1 MNIAEEIKKIITGDV
16 ETSDEILEKYSHD
29 ASILV
34 VRPEIVVFPKDSSD
48 IQALVSF
55 VGKQK
60 KSCPNLSITARG
72 AGTCMAGG
80 AINDSIILDT
90 TRYMNGVLEIKEE
103 KTLHY
108 GREMAG
114 TVKVLPGTFYRD
126 LEKETLKY
134 GLLMPTYTASK
145 ELCTVGGM
153 VGNNSGGEKTIRFGK
168 VENFIK
174 ELKIVFRDGNEYTIK
189 PINSSEFEKKILENT
204 LEGELYRELKK
215 LLQNN
220 EALINGKRPKVSKN
234 SAGYYLWNVWD
245 KDNDI
250 FDLCRLIVGSEGSL
264 GIVTEITW
272 YLVPV
277 ETHTKLY
284 VVFMK
289 DLKRLGNLVDEILP
303 IGPESIESYDD
314 YSLSLA
320 IKFMPDFLKQMS
332 FWKFLKLGFSF
343 IPEMFMV
350 LRGGMPKLVLLIEC
364 TGKNEHEVFE
374 KILKV
379 DDVVKKYK
387 FQTRITKSTQDAEK
401 YWKIRRE
408 SFNLLRKHVKGKH
421 TAPFIDDICV
431 KPEILPEFLPRLNK
445 ILNEYKLVYTI
456 AGHAGNGNFHIIP
469 LMDFADKNTKR
480 IILEL
485 SEKVYD
491 LVFEYE
497 GTITA
502 EHNDGLIRTP
512 YILDMYGNDMYEL
525 FVNTKKIFDPENIFN
540 PRKKVGAT
548 KEYLAEHLLV
558 EKHNKVHGS

>member
-1 MNIAEEIKKIITGDV
+1 MNLVEEVRKIIKGDV
-16 ETSDEILEKYSHD
+16 ETGDEVLEKYSHD

-34 VRPEIVVFPKDSSD
+34 VKPEMVVFPKDSAD

-55 VGKQK
+55 VAKQK
-60 KSCPNLSITARG
+60 KAYPNLSITARG

-90 TRYMNGVLEIKEE
+90 TRYMKGVLDIKKE
-103 KTLHY
+103 KNVHY
-108 GREMAG
+108 GKEMAG
-114 TVKVLPGTFYRD
+114 VVRVLPGTFYRD
-126 LEKETLKY
+126 LEKETLQH

-153 VGNNSGGEKTIRFGK
+153 IGNNSGGEKTIRYGK

-174 ELKIVFRDGNEYTIK
+174 ELKIVFRDGNEYTIQ
-189 PINSSEFEKKILENT
+189 PMGSSQFNKKTLEDS

-215 LLQNN
+215 LLQDN
-220 EALINGKRPKVSKN
+220 EVLINEKKPKVSKN

-245 KDNDI
+245 KEKDI

-272 YLVPV
+272 YLMPV
-277 ETHTKLY
+277 EQHTKLY
-284 VVFMK
+284 VVFMR
-289 DLKRLGNLVDEILP
+289 DLTKLGNLVDEILP
-303 IGPESIESYDD
+303 TSPESIESYDD

-332 FWKFLKLGFSF
+332 LWKFLKLGVSF
-343 IPEMFMV
+343 IPEMLMV

-364 TGKNEHEVFE
+364 TGKDEQEVSE
-374 KILKV
+374 KILKI
-379 DDVVKKYK
+379 DAIVKKFK
-387 FQTRITKSTQDAEK
+387 FQTRITKSVQDAEK

-431 KPEILPEFLPRLNK
+431 EPHTLPEFLPQLNK

-469 LMDFADKNTKR
+469 LMDFTDINTKK
-480 IILEL
+480 IVLEL
-485 SEKVYD
+485 SEKVYA
-491 LVFEYE
+491 LVFKYK

-512 YILDMYGNDMYEL
+512 YILDMYGSDMYEL
-525 FVNTKKIFDPENIFN
+525 FIKTKKLFDPENIFN

-558 EKHNKVHGS
+558 EKHNKIHRS